1 MNILYLVFVN
11 EKPVW
16 KKSCKKIRQRIR
28 VLRKTKNLKR
38 SYAIQKQSPKVLCW
52 KIGTLF
58 GSLARNLKIGM
69 LARLWHVVTLARLL
83 ACWHVKMK
91 FWHTSDT
98 LACMHVDHAGT
109 HGTRFSKAPL
119 NASVGKTWSGLKVFK

>member
-1 MNILYLVFVN
+1 MQENPSKNTSVEKN
-11 EKPVW
+11 EKFET
-16 KKSCKKIRQRIR
+16 I
-28 VLRKTKNLKR
+28 LRYSKAVTEGALLKNWH
-38 SYAIQKQSPKVLCW
+38 AFWFV
-52 KIGTLF
+52 GTQF
-58 GSLARNLKIGM
+58 ENWHVFGM

-109 HGTRFSKAPL
+109 HGTRFSKTPL
-119 NASVGKTWSGLKVFK
+119 NASVGKTFDPV